1 MLERSRPKCGYER
14 SPEFSNMSL
23 LGMTKY
29 THFLW
34 VPDPGPSPM
43 VSVLELWSFR
53 LKPQRP
59 AP

>member
-1 MLERSRPKCGYER
+1 
-14 SPEFSNMSL
+14 MSL

-34 VPDPGPSPM
+34 VPDPGPSLM